1 MKNRLK
7 SVLALL
13 SAIILLGACQKDS
26 LSGGQLSYVFKPT
39 NLAASVGTTTA
50 ASGLV
55 VAANSNGS
63 MTWTSGTLNVQKVQL
78 SAKKDQVAT
87 SFEYSNLT
95 NIDILNT
102 GTVSGSVSLPDGTYD
117 AIEIKLNLVQSNT
130 NVPLVLKGTYT
141 ETSGT
146 KIPVE
151 VQFNE
156 AYDLK
161 LNPPQL
167 VIKGDKYTA
176 NVTLDLT
183 KMMTGL
189 VANDLGQTTRTQPN
203 NTILVTSSINAALY
217 AKLKANLLLVP
228 SVLIA
233 K

>member
-1 MKNRLK
+1 MKTNLK
-7 SVLALL
+7 NALALL
-13 SAIILLGACQKDS
+13 CVLVLFGSCQKDAT
-26 LSGGQLSYVFKPT
+26 GDGQLSYVFKPT
-39 NLAASVGTTTA
+39 NLAASLGTTA
-50 ASGLV
+50 SASGLV

-63 MTWTSGTLNVQKVQL
+63 MTWTSGTLNIQKIEF
-78 SAKKDQVAT
+78 SAKRGLTTA
-87 SFEYSNLT
+87 SAEYNNLT

-102 GTVSGSVSLPDGTYD
+102 GTISGNVSLPTGTYD
-117 AIEIKLNLVQSNT
+117 NIELKLRLVQSNT
-130 NVPLVLKGTYT
+130 NIPLVLKGTYT

-156 AYDLK
+156 AYELK

-167 VIKGDKYTA
+167 VIQGDKYTA

-183 KMMTGL
+183 RMVK
-189 VANDLGQTTRTQPN
+189 DLTASDFGQTTRTQPN
-203 NTILVTSSINAALY
+203 NTILVTSSINPVLY

-228 SVLIA
+228 TVSIV